1 MKRILIKQFNKLDKK
16 EQKILDKKENI
27 IMRSKVTPLRN
38 KMDEK
43 IPDKLRLT
51 LENAFAKGFQLV
63 FEKGEAYIEKTYK
76 RDKKILE
83 HDLDNYAVERD
94 LRKKHIKN
102 IDKKANRAKRVN
114 TSFSLLEGGVLGFLG
129 IGLPDIPFFIAVI
142 MRTIY
147 EVALCYGYDYKTD
160 EEKSYILLLI
170 CGAMTT
176 GDKQKQFNEKLDKLG
191 NKIDRQVETRID
203 LKDQMN
209 ETAEVLADAMIVGKF
224 IQGIPIVGVVGG
236 VINYNILQKI
246 GKFSGIKYKK
256 RYLLKKLYKH

>member
-1 MKRILIKQFNKLDKK
+1 MKQYNKLDKK
-16 EQKILDKKENI
+16 EKKILGKKENI
-27 IMRSKVTPLRN
+27 IMRSKVSPLMD

-76 RDKKILE
+76 RDKRILE
-83 HDLDNYAVERD
+83 HDLDNYAVEKD
-94 LRKKHIKN
+94 PRKKHIKK
-102 IDKKANRAKRVN
+102 IDNKANKAKRVN

-147 EVALCYGYDYKTD
+147 EVALSYGYDYKSD

-176 GDKQKQFNEKLDKLG
+176 GDKQRQFNDKLDKLA
-191 NKIDRQVETRID
+191 NEIDNQVVTRID
-203 LKDQMN
+203 LNEQMN

-224 IQGIPIVGVVGG
+224 IQGIPIVGAVGG

-246 GKFSGIKYKK
+246 GKFSAIKYKK
-256 RYLLKKLYKH
+256 RYLLKKLYK